1 MKYGKLSR
9 YIGWLLLPILLVGCV
24 EARHSQSDPLGDSEL
39 SKADKVQ
46 LGMDR
51 KAVEEILGPR
61 FTTLFEGDPL
71 TNCDSHIYNV
81 AFDARFVHVYYKSDT
96 VFKVS
101 DGHNN
106 TCAIH

>member
-9 YIGWLLLPILLVGCV
+9 YIGRLLFPILLVGCV

-46 LGMDR
+46 VGMDR

-61 FTTLFEGDPL
+61 FSSFYKGNPS
-71 TNCDSHIYNV
+71 TNCDSFIYNV
-81 AFDARFVHVYYKSDT
+81 AFDARFVHVWYQNRGVRS
-96 VFKVS
+96 VS
-101 DGHNN
+101 DGHPGI
-106 TCAIH
+106 CAIY